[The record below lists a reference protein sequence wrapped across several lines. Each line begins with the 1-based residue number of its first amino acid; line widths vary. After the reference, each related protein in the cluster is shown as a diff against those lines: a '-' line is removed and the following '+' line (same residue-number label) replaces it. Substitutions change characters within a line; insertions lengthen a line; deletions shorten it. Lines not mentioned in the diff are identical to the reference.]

1 MKTSSSRGSGSGNS
15 ARQGPGLSEPQITTT
30 RCPRAG
36 LQLQRG
42 EEEGCRGWAPSEWR
56 WGLRK
61 AGRVYFKQ
69 APIAGTL
76 TQCIPNS
83 QTLNP
88 KATIL
93 TLHPE
98 RHRSCCCCST
108 TPVGSATPLVHRK
121 DESGSFQV
129 SSFPHPKDPLR
140 DLYAVFMA
148 VRFRLKL
155 SVYDC
160 FVFNLVFRI
169 SSGLWVWI

>member
-93 TLHPE
+93 TLHQAHCNP
-98 RHRSCCCCST
+98 S
-108 TPVGSATPLVHRK
+108 GIDLVVAAVQLPSVPQLPWSIAK
-121 DESGSFQV
+121 MKVVLFKFQA
-129 SSFPHPKDPLR
+129 SLIQ
-140 DLYAVFMA
+140 
-148 VRFRLKL
+148 
-155 SVYDC
+155 
-160 FVFNLVFRI
+160 RI
-169 SSGLWVWI
+169 L

>member
-93 TLHPE
+93 TLHQAHCNP
-98 RHRSCCCCST
+98 SGIDLVVAAVQLPSVPQLPWST
-108 TPVGSATPLVHRK
+108 PKMKVVLFKLPSSKGSS
-121 DESGSFQV
+121 EGSI
-129 SSFPHPKDPLR
+129 R
-140 DLYAVFMA
+140 CLYGCTV
-148 VRFRLKL
+148 
-155 SVYDC
+155 
-160 FVFNLVFRI
+160 
-169 SSGLWVWI
+169 